1 MKEIKLFM
9 FDGCPHC
16 KKAQELVAEIVAEHP
31 EYASIPITVI
41 DERKH
46 PQLAEKYDYYYVP
59 TFFTGDVKM
68 MEGAP
73 TKKAIEQAFVQA
85 LG

>member
-16 KKAQELVAEIVAEHP
+16 KKAQELVAEILVAHP
-31 EYASIPITVI
+31 EYARIPFTVI

-73 TKKAIEQAFVQA
+73 TKKAIEKAFAKA
-85 LG
+85 LV

>member
-1 MKEIKLFM
+1 MKDVKLFM

-16 KKAQELVAEIVAEHP
+16 KKALELVAELLAAHP
-31 EYASIPITVI
+31 EYAPIPFAVI

-46 PQLAEKYDYYYVP
+46 PEIAEKYDYFYVP
-59 TFFTGDVKM
+59 TFYTGDVKM

-73 TKKAIEQAFVQA
+73 TKKAIEKAFVQA

>member
-1 MKEIKLFM
+1 MKDVKLFM

-16 KKAQELVAEIVAEHP
+16 KKALELVAEILAAHP
-31 EYASIPITVI
+31 EYALIPFTVI

-46 PQLAEKYDYYYVP
+46 PEIAEKYDYFYVP
-59 TFFTGDVKM
+59 TFYTGDVKM

-73 TKKAIEQAFVQA
+73 TRHAITQAFAAACV
-85 LG
+85 